1 MATLSPQAITVLIDH
16 ARRGDQDA
24 LNRLLPE
31 VYGELRG
38 IAARRMR
45 GEWEGLTL
53 QTTALVHEAYLRLL
67 KGSALS
73 FQNRAHFLAIAAQ
86 SMREILVDRARG
98 RHAEKRGGRRGRI
111 TLDEALVIGAETP
124 VDFLALHEVLT
135 RFAAVAPQP
144 ARIVEL
150 RFFGGLTTEEIA
162 EAVGVSPATVKRH
175 WTVAR
180 AWLYRELTGSA
191 SAPPAES

>member
-1 MATLSPQAITVLIDH
+1 MPTLSPQAITVLIDQ

-31 VYGELRG
+31 VYGELRR
-38 IAARRMR
+38 IAARHMR
-45 GEWEGLTL
+45 NEREGLTL
-53 QTTALVHEAYLRLL
+53 QATALVHEAYLRLF
-67 KGSALS
+67 KDSALS

-98 RHAEKRGGRRGRI
+98 RHAAKRGGKRGRI
-111 TLDEALVIGAETP
+111 TLDEALVIGTETP

-135 RFAAVAPQP
+135 RFAEVAPQA

-150 RFFGGLTTEEIA
+150 RFFGGLTTEEIG
-162 EAVGVSPATVKRH
+162 EEVGISPATVKRH
-175 WTVAR
+175 WSIAR
-180 AWLYRELTGSA
+180 AWLFRELTGETSA
-191 SAPPAES
+191 AGGES